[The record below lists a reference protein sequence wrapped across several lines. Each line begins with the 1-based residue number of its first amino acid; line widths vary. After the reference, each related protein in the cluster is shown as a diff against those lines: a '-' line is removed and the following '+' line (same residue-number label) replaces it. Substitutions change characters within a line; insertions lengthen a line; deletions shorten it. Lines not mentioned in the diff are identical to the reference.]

1 MTYIFRINT
10 NLVSGQGTLPSQIQ
24 DWGNTNNMGYGP
36 NEIAQIPPSNPN
48 STNEPTSIPSP
59 FARLALTKT
68 AFAEVATKGSNALM
82 AYQQIVSNSLD
93 VAEIFFNFDTLQNHI
108 GLEIIKWSYSDMQNI
123 QNSTLQSTLVLFL
136 QGDAQSL
143 NLSPNTT
150 FYFLLHKQTG
160 KVIGGTSPRTLFFPA
175 ANVKSR
181 KGGIVEPEFVY
192 TDGTFF
198 SKNYILNQEQK
209 LGQIPLSANHVAFSA
224 VMPLSKRDIK
234 FQEYL
239 HTWIKVNGK
248 NDFPEFKAYLGSQI
262 LPSQTAFFNNL
273 SNDLGAYNGFNY
285 HDGNNQAIFPEVL
298 AKPFMLKNNQI
309 DPSLSDFIVQSNIY
323 IGNKYPMILGGSA
336 AGIENWSLDGNSKW
350 GDRIIN
356 LASDR
361 NTLPS
366 GAQYPWLTAE
376 DFLEDTIIQLPNPIK
391 KEYFCG
397 NHVNQ
402 DKKSILLPLK
412 EKFFEFFTVKD
423 LASMIKIDGSSSI
436 CVTLVIPLKNNK
448 KVTFVK
454 TYKNTDVK
462 QITTLSSEI
471 NFMLFPNIK
480 FNNSQ
485 SSFYRFGIFK
495 DFNES
500 IKIEAQFYN
509 QTVKI
514 KLNETNEII
523 TRNENDSQNNICT
536 TYAIEGKEFDHLRIF
551 IDGNNSGVIIPEL
564 KTKTGNV
571 DFTFAIDFGTTNTHI
586 EYKTNIDGNI
596 KPFDITD
603 QDEQISWFVHPGER
617 VSQTRLV
624 SDIDFIP
631 EHIGYEKTT
640 NIKVKFPTRTALLV
654 ASNAT
659 TGLKLPFLHTNI
671 VLPFDKRS
679 IPIYNGVPITQLK
692 WESDIEEV
700 GFYIDNLCYLIR
712 NKVVLNNGNLANTKI
727 LWTYPL
733 SMNTGRYEKVL
744 EKWHTAY
751 IKYFSAINVAQNC
764 KNLTES
770 LAPFYYYS
778 NLPDYREYIKDL
790 VSIDIG
796 GGTTDVVFVKECK
809 PSFVTSFRFAANDV
823 FGLGIYVSKIVSKH
837 KLEID
842 KQIDVNGEFRVLLK
856 TMNSIEQNTDFGD
869 FASFFFSL
877 KDNEDLNEKGKSID
891 FNKMLNDDKKQKIVF
906 LLFYAAIIYHTA
918 QVMKAKGQS
927 MPRHLTFSGNGS
939 RIVNVIGTK
948 GTLEKVATVI
958 FEKIFSVKYGDNA
971 QPKKLEIIPNSSNP
985 KEVTCKGT
993 ISILD
998 KSQLDVE
1005 VSSTVLLG
1013 IDDITFAGKIS
1024 YNELSVKTVDLID
1037 KINNQVEAFFTFVLD
1052 ELLKCEIK
1060 KQVGTETLEQ
1070 ALGIP
1075 KSSIEKVKE
1084 VLSNKEDLRNITKNK
1099 IVNKDKNDVIEETFF
1114 FLPIPTLLKTISREI
1129 ENKED

>member
-1 MTYIFRINT
+1 MSYIFRINT
-10 NLVSGQGTLPSQIQ
+10 NLVNGQGTLPSQIH
-24 DWGNTNNMGYGP
+24 DWGENMGYGP
-36 NEIAQIPPSNPN
+36 NEIAQIPPSNPK

-123 QNSTLQSTLVLFL
+123 QNRTLQSTLALFF

-143 NLSPNTT
+143 NLSQNTT
-150 FYFLLHKQTG
+150 FYFLLHRQTG
-160 KVIGGTSPRTLFFPA
+160 KIIGGTSPRTLFLAA
-175 ANVKSR
+175 ANVKRR
-181 KGGIVEPEFVY
+181 KGGVVEPEFIY
-192 TDGTFF
+192 PDGTFF
-198 SKNYILNQEQK
+198 SKNDILKQESK
-209 LGQIPLSANHVAFSA
+209 FGQIQLSSNHVAFSSIK
-224 VMPLSKRDIK
+224 PLSERDIQ
-234 FQEYL
+234 FQVYL
-239 HTWIKVNGK
+239 HTWINANG
-248 NDFPEFKAYLGSQI
+248 NGYFPEFQAYLKTQI
-262 LPSQTAFFNNL
+262 PPSQNGLFNGLTNNL
-273 SNDLGAYNGFNY
+273 TAYKQFNY
-285 HDGNNQAIFPEVL
+285 QDSSAQTIFPEVL
-298 AKPFMLKNNQI
+298 GNTLLLKNNQI
-309 DPSLSDFIVQSNIY
+309 DPSQSDFIVESSIFE
-323 IGNKYPMILGGSA
+323 GNQQPMILGGSA
-336 AGIENWSLDGNSKW
+336 AGIENWNLDGNSRW
-350 GDRIIN
+350 GVRTIDPVSN
-356 LASDR
+356 R
-361 NTLPS
+361 NILPGGS
-366 GAQYPWLTAE
+366 QYPWLTAE
-376 DFLEDTIIQLPNPIK
+376 DFLEETIIQLPKPIK
-391 KEYFCG
+391 KEYFSG
-397 NHVNQ
+397 NHENH
-402 DKKSILLPLK
+402 DSKSILLPLK

-423 LASMIKIDGSSSI
+423 LTKMIKIDGSSSI
-436 CVTLVIPLKNNK
+436 SVTLEIPLKNNK

-454 TYKNTDVK
+454 KYKNTDLK
-462 QITTLSSEI
+462 EITTLSSDI

-480 FNNSQ
+480 FSNPQ
-485 SSFYRFGIFK
+485 SSFYRFGLFK
-495 DFNES
+495 SFSEYRN
-500 IKIEAQFYN
+500 IEAKFFN
-509 QTVKI
+509 QAEKI
-514 KLNETNEII
+514 VLNEINEVI
-523 TRNENDSQNNICT
+523 TRNENDNQNHICT
-536 TYAIEGKEFDHLRIF
+536 TYALEGKEFDHVRIC
-551 IDGNNSGVIIPEL
+551 IDGICSGVIVPEL
-564 KTKTGNV
+564 KSKANNIE
-571 DFTFAIDFGTTNTHI
+571 FSFAIDFGTTNTHI

-596 KPFDITD
+596 KPFDITE
-603 QDEQISWFVHPGER
+603 QDEQISWFVQPGDR

-624 SDIDFIP
+624 ADIDFIP

-712 NKVVLNNGNLANTKI
+712 NKVVLNNGNLSNTKI

-733 SMNTGRYEKVL
+733 SMNTARYEQVL

-751 IKYFSAINVAQNC
+751 IKYFSAINADENC

-993 ISILD
+993 INILD
-998 KSQLDVE
+998 KPLVDVE
-1005 VSSTVLLG
+1005 VSRTVLLG
-1013 IDDITFAGKIS
+1013 IDDNTFAGKLS
-1024 YNELSVKTVDLID
+1024 YNDLTVDVVDLIE
-1037 KINNQVEAFFTFVLD
+1037 KINNQVETFFTFVLD

-1060 KQVGTETLEQ
+1060 KQVGSETLEK
-1070 ALGIP
+1070 ALAIP

-1099 IVNKDKNDVIEETFF
+1099 IVNKDKNDMIEETFF
-1114 FLPIPTLLKTISREI
+1114 FLPIPTLLKTISRGI